1 MNLIKILTYSL
12 FFSMQFS
19 VFVQE
24 TPTLKPTIGK
34 EYNFED
40 KKELW
45 STCESLFT
53 ESTVW
58 ENYDEETKNDLINK
72 CSTLDYSEACENMW
86 SIVCGDDWTDE
97 GYNINHLDDTTAF
110 CKVSSALQ
118 PQNGNLYDY
127 SSISDLSYAT
137 AWVEGVEGDG
147 IGEYVEFSFPAQ
159 HPRITTIKIANGYI
173 KDKTTWKNNSRVRQ
187 LKVCVNNTEFAIL
200 NLKDVYAEQVFEIP
214 TIGFEITYRGY
225 NDDGT
230 SWYKY
235 KDENGNTFKSY
246 NKKIESGDT
255 IRFEIISVYKGDKYD
270 DTAITE
276 IYFSGLDVY

>member
-1 MNLIKILTYSL
+1 MKLSKLL
-12 FFSMQFS
+12 FFSIYFIVQIS
-19 VFVQE
+19 VFTQE
-24 TPTLKPTIGK
+24 SPTLEPKIEA
-34 EYNFED
+34 EYNFEE

-45 STCESLFT
+45 STCEALFIDI
-53 ESTVW
+53 TVW
-58 ENYDEETKNDLINK
+58 NNYDEDERNK
-72 CSTLDYSEACENMW
+72 LTSKCEALGYSEACEDMW
-86 SIVCGDDWTDE
+86 SIVCGDNWTDE
-97 GYNINHLDDTTAF
+97 GYNIHKLDKQIPF
-110 CKVSSALQ
+110 CSVSSALS
-118 PQNGNLYDY
+118 PQENNNYNHT
-127 SSISDLSYAT
+127 SISDLSYAT
-137 AWVEGVEGDG
+137 AWVEGVKGDG
-147 IGEYVEFSFPAQ
+147 IGESVEFNFPAQ

-214 TIGFEITYRGY
+214 TIGFEITYRGS

-230 SWYKY
+230 SSYKY

-246 NKKIESGDT
+246 NKEIESGDT

>member
-1 MNLIKILTYSL
+1 MKLTKLL
-12 FFSMQFS
+12 FFSISFIAQFL
-19 VFVQE
+19 VFAQE
-24 TPTLKPTIGK
+24 PPTLEPKIETA
-34 EYNFED
+34 YNFVE

-45 STCESLFT
+45 STCNSLFT
-53 ESTVW
+53 DMTVW
-58 ENYDEETKNDLINK
+58 NNYDEDERNELTSK
-72 CSTLDYSEACENMW
+72 CGALGYSEACEDMW

-97 GYNINHLDDTTAF
+97 GYNINHLEDPTTF
-110 CKVSSALQ
+110 CKVSSTLK
-118 PQNGNLYDY
+118 PQNGNYY
-127 SSISDLSYAT
+127 GYASISDLSYAT
-137 AWVEGVEGDG
+137 AWVEGIKGYG
-147 IGEYVEFSFPAQ
+147 IGEYIEFKFPAK

-187 LKVCVNNTEFAIL
+187 LKVYVNNTEFAIL

-246 NKKIESGDT
+246 NKEIELGDT
-255 IRFEIISVYKGDKYD
+255 IRFEILSVYPGDKYD

-276 IYFSGLDVY
+276 IYFDGLDVY